1 MTILPRNFETVSV
14 DFRSSI
20 PKGFHGKIYP
30 RSSLVKNIITV
41 DADFIDSDYRGIVHI
56 LIVNHSNEA
65 FTSRTGERVAQV
77 VFVEHYNF
85 LFKKVYKKEFSGITK
100 RGEGGFGSS
109 GVSEIKKSRTDTII
123 LLLKSNK
130 NVLMR
135 VFCKYQ
141 ILVKLVF
148 CKYLKIQKIQIRAN
162 N

>member
-56 LIVNHSNEA
+56 LIVNHSSEA

-123 LLLKSNK
+123 EEQQKCFDESVLQISNFSK
-130 NVLMR
+130 AGIL
-135 VFCKYQ
+135 Q
-141 ILVKLVF
+141 ILENSKDTNT
-148 CKYLKIQKIQIRAN
+148 CK
-162 N
+162 

>member
-20 PKGFHGKIYP
+20 PKGLHGKIYP

-123 LLLKSNK
+123 EEQQKCFDESVLQISNFSK
-130 NVLMR
+130 AGIL
-135 VFCKYQ
+135 Q
-141 ILVKLVF
+141 ILENSKDTNT
-148 CKYLKIQKIQIRAN
+148 CK
-162 N
+162 

>member
-85 LFKKVYKKEFSGITK
+85 LFKKVYKKEFLGITK

-123 LLLKSNK
+123 EEQQKCFDESVLQISNFSK
-130 NVLMR
+130 AGIL
-135 VFCKYQ
+135 Q
-141 ILVKLVF
+141 ILENSKDTNT
-148 CKYLKIQKIQIRAN
+148 CK
-162 N
+162 

>member
-30 RSSLVKNIITV
+30 HSSLVKNIITV

-123 LLLKSNK
+123 EEQQKCFDESVLQISNFSK
-130 NVLMR
+130 AGIL
-135 VFCKYQ
+135 Q
-141 ILVKLVF
+141 ILENSKDTNT
-148 CKYLKIQKIQIRAN
+148 CK
-162 N
+162 

>member
-123 LLLKSNK
+123 EEQQKCFDES
-130 NVLMR
+130 VLQISS
-135 VFCKYQ
+135 FSKAGILQ
-141 ILVKLVF
+141 ILENSKDTNT
-148 CKYLKIQKIQIRAN
+148 CK
-162 N
+162 

>member
-56 LIVNHSNEA
+56 LIVNHSSEA
-65 FTSRTGERVAQV
+65 FTSRTGERIAQV

-123 LLLKSNK
+123 EEQQKCFDESVLQISNFSK
-130 NVLMR
+130 AGIL
-135 VFCKYQ
+135 Q
-141 ILVKLVF
+141 ILENSKDTNT
-148 CKYLKIQKIQIRAN
+148 CK
-162 N
+162 

>member
-123 LLLKSNK
+123 EEQQKCFDESVLQISNFSK
-130 NVLMR
+130 AGIL
-135 VFCKYQ
+135 Q
-141 ILVKLVF
+141 ILENSKDTNT
-148 CKYLKIQKIQIRAN
+148 CK
-162 N
+162 

>member
-85 LFKKVYKKEFSGITK
+85 LFKKVYKKGFSGITK

-123 LLLKSNK
+123 EEQQKCFDES
-130 NVLMR
+130 VLQISS
-135 VFCKYQ
+135 FSKAGILQ
-141 ILVKLVF
+141 ILENSKDTNT
-148 CKYLKIQKIQIRAN
+148 CK
-162 N
+162 

>member
-20 PKGFHGKIYP
+20 PKSFHGKIIYP

-41 DADFIDSDYRGIVHI
+41 DADLIDSDYRGIVHI

-100 RGEGGFGSS
+100 RGDGGFGSS

-123 LLLKSNK
+123 EEQQKCFDESVLKISSFSK
-130 NVLMR
+130 AGIL
-135 VFCKYQ
+135 Q
-141 ILVKLVF
+141 ILENSKDTNT
-148 CKYLKIQKIQIRAN
+148 CK
-162 N
+162 

>member
-1 MTILPRNFETVSV
+1 MTILLRNFETVSV

-123 LLLKSNK
+123 EEQQKCFDESVLQISNFSK
-130 NVLMR
+130 AGIL
-135 VFCKYQ
+135 Q
-141 ILVKLVF
+141 ILENSKDTNT
-148 CKYLKIQKIQIRAN
+148 CK
-162 N
+162 

>member
-56 LIVNHSNEA
+56 LIVNHSNET

-123 LLLKSNK
+123 EEQQKCFDESVLQISNFSK
-130 NVLMR
+130 AGIL
-135 VFCKYQ
+135 Q
-141 ILVKLVF
+141 ILENSKDTNT
-148 CKYLKIQKIQIRAN
+148 CK
-162 N
+162 

>member
-109 GVSEIKKSRTDTII
+109 GISEIKKSRTDTII
-123 LLLKSNK
+123 EEQQKCFDESVLQISNFSK
-130 NVLMR
+130 AGIL
-135 VFCKYQ
+135 Q
-141 ILVKLVF
+141 ILENSKDTNT
-148 CKYLKIQKIQIRAN
+148 CK
-162 N
+162 